1 VDVVSWLLQGQTNKA
16 LSYIAINNIGGIAAA
31 AMGMTL
37 MKKLLGTAS
46 K

>member
-1 VDVVSWLLQGQTNKA
+1 MMQGQTNKA
-16 LSYIAINNIGGIAAA
+16 LTYFAINNIGGIAAA

-37 MKKLLGTAS
+37 MKKILGTRAS